1 MRLLHLARLLLLLL
15 AAGVRLARAT
25 DDPFLSGAQ
34 ANHSYNIDCGGA
46 ADFTSA
52 FGRTWLADRYFSPG
66 GAAGMVAEP
75 HRFPSP
81 QERTLRFFPPSS
93 AGKSSCYSLP
103 LPPGRYY
110 LRIFSVYDNYDSKLR
125 SPSFDVSAAAT
136 LVLSFRS
143 PWPESAARYGAYSDL
158 IFPSHSPT
166 PSSPNAT
173 STTDICFYSLSTDA
187 PAVGSIEVAP
197 VHPLAYDGAT
207 TGASLILVNYGRL
220 TCGNPL
226 FGPGFTND
234 SDAFARVWQAGTD
247 FRNNDLAYDAVTAGG
262 RRVFGAEQP
271 PNYFPAKMYASA
283 VTTAADDGQI
293 EYLMPVDTRLS
304 YMLWLHFAELDAAVG
319 APGQRV
325 FDVMLAGR
333 NITRIDIFKQV
344 GGFTAFKWTYVVENL
359 TSNTMSVR
367 LVPVVGRPILCGLE
381 NYAMVPLETRTVP
394 NQAAAMKALK
404 DSLKI
409 PARMGWN
416 GDPCAPRTW
425 DAWEGVTCHH
435 GDKGLVITQL
445 DLGSQGLKGFIT
457 DEISHLTDLVSLNMS
472 SNSLTG
478 SLPPGLGQPSLATLD
493 LSSNQFTGSIPG
505 TIGSSKLQTVLLDG
519 NQLDGQV
526 PEKLYSVGVHG
537 GVIDLSGNKGLC
549 GVPTLPA
556 CALFW
561 EKGGLN
567 KTGKIALGASF
578 ALLLLVI
585 LIVVYIV
592 CIRRGPYDYD
602 FECQDLTSISALS
615 AKRNRY
621 QRAKSVMLA
630 EMEAHGSDGFHTN
643 GTGSTR

>member
-1 MRLLHLARLLLLLL
+1 MRLLPLLLLLL
-15 AAGVRLARAT
+15 AGAAARAP
-25 DDPFLSGAQ
+25 DDPFLSGAP

-46 ADFTSA
+46 ADFTSV
-52 FGRTWLADRYFSPG
+52 FGRRWIADRFFSAG

-75 HRFPSP
+75 HRFPQP

-110 LRIFSVYDNYDSKLR
+110 LRLFSVYDNYDSKLR

-143 PWPESAARYGAYSDL
+143 PWPEPAARYGAYSDL
-158 IFPSHSPT
+158 IFPSATSPT
-166 PSSPNAT
+166 S
-173 STTDICFYSLSTDA
+173 DVCFYSLATDA
-187 PAVGSIEVAP
+187 PVVASIEVAP

-207 TGASLILVNYGRL
+207 TGADLILVNYGRI
-220 TCGNPL
+220 TCGNSL

-234 SDAFARVWQAGTD
+234 SDAFSRVWQSDVD
-247 FRNNDLAYDAVTAGG
+247 FRNADLSYDAITAGG
-262 RRVFGAEQP
+262 RKIFGSNQP
-271 PNYFPAKMYASA
+271 PNYFPTKLYESA
-283 VTTAADDGQI
+283 VTTGGDAANEI

-304 YMLWLHFAELDAAVG
+304 YMVWLHFAEIDAGIG
-319 APGQRV
+319 AAGQRV
-325 FDVMLAGR
+325 FDVMLAGE
-333 NITRIDIFKQV
+333 NVTRIDIFKQV
-344 GGFTAFKWTYVVENL
+344 GGFTAFKWTYILKNL
-359 TSNTMSVR
+359 TSSTLSVK

-381 NYAMVPLETRTVP
+381 NYAMVPLEMRTLPTQV
-394 NQAAAMKALK
+394 AAMKALK
-404 DSLKI
+404 ESLKI

-425 DAWEGVTCHH
+425 DAWEGVTCHR

-445 DLGSQGLKGFIT
+445 DLASQGLKGYIT
-457 DEISHLTDLVSLNMS
+457 DEISHLKDLENLSY
-472 SNSLTG
+472 NSLTG
-478 SLPPGLGQPSLATLD
+478 SLPPGLGQPSLVSLD
-493 LSSNQFTGSIPG
+493 LSSNEFTGSIPA
-505 TIGSSKLQTVLLDG
+505 TIGSSKLQTALLNN

-526 PEKLYSVGVHG
+526 PERLYSIGVHG

-578 ALLLLVI
+578 GFLLLVI
-585 LIVVYIV
+585 LIVVYIL

-602 FECQDLTSISALS
+602 FEFPQDLTSISALA

-630 EMEAHGSDGFHTN
+630 EMEAHNPDGFYTN
-643 GTGSTR
+643 GSTH

>member
-1 MRLLHLARLLLLLL
+1 MRLLLLLL
-15 AAGVRLARAT
+15 PLLAAAAAGAARDS

-52 FGRTWLADRYFSPG
+52 FGRRWLADRFFSAG
-66 GAAGMVAEP
+66 GNAGMVAEP
-75 HRFPSP
+75 HRFPQP

-103 LPPGRYY
+103 LAPGRYY
-110 LRIFSVYDNYDSKLR
+110 LRVFSVYDNYNSKLR

-143 PWPESAARYGAYSDL
+143 PWPETAARYGAYSDL
-158 IFPSHSPT
+158 IFPSD
-166 PSSPNAT
+166 SSSDSDAT
-173 STTDICFYSLSTDA
+173 DVCFYSLSTDA
-187 PAVGSIEVAP
+187 PVVASIEVAP

-207 TGASLILVNYGRL
+207 TGADVVLVNYGRL
-220 TCGNPL
+220 TCGNGL

-234 SDAFARVWQAGTD
+234 SDAFSRVWQAGTD
-247 FRNNDLAYDAVTAGG
+247 FRNNDLTYDAITAGG
-262 RRVFGAEQP
+262 RKIFGSNQP
-271 PNYFPAKMYASA
+271 PNYFPTKMYRSA
-283 VTTAADDGQI
+283 VTTGGDASNEI
-293 EYLMPVDTRLS
+293 EYLMPVDTRMS
-304 YMLWLHFAELDAAVG
+304 YMVWLHFAEIDAGVR

-333 NITRIDIFKQV
+333 NVTRIDIFKQV
-344 GGFTAFKWTYVVENL
+344 GGFTAFKWTYIVENL
-359 TSNTMSVR
+359 TSSTMSVR

-394 NQAAAMKALK
+394 HQAAMKALK

-425 DAWEGVTCHH
+425 DAWEGVTCHP
-435 GDKGLVITQL
+435 GNKGLVITQL
-445 DLGSQGLKGFIT
+445 DLASQGLKGFIT
-457 DEISHLTDLVSLNMS
+457 DEISHLTDLVSLNLS

-505 TIGSSKLQTVLLDG
+505 TIGSSKLQTVLL
-519 NQLDGQV
+519 NSNALDGQV

-578 ALLLLVI
+578 GLLLLVI

-602 FECQDLTSISALS
+602 FEFPQDLTSISAIS

-630 EMEAHGSDGFHTN
+630 EMDAHNTDGFYTN
-643 GTGSTR
+643 GNGNTR

>member
-1 MRLLHLARLLLLLL
+1 
-15 AAGVRLARAT
+15 
-25 DDPFLSGAQ
+25 
-34 ANHSYNIDCGGA
+34 
-46 ADFTSA
+46 
-52 FGRTWLADRYFSPG
+52 
-66 GAAGMVAEP
+66 MVAEP
-75 HRFPSP
+75 HRFPQP
-81 QERTLRFFPPSS
+81 QERTLRFFPPAS

-103 LPPGRYY
+103 LAPGRYY
-110 LRIFSVYDNYDSKLR
+110 LRVFSVYDNYDSKLR

-143 PWPESAARYGAYSDL
+143 PWPETAARYGAYSDL
-158 IFPSHSPT
+158 IFPA
-166 PSSPNAT
+166 SSDAEAAT
-173 STTDICFYSLSTDA
+173 DVCFYSLSTDA
-187 PAVGSIEVAP
+187 PVVASIEVAP

-207 TGASLILVNYGRL
+207 TGADVVLVNYGRL
-220 TCGNPL
+220 TCGNGL

-234 SDAFARVWQAGTD
+234 SDAFSRVWQAGTD
-247 FRNNDLAYDAVTAGG
+247 FRNNDLTYDAITAGG
-262 RRVFGAEQP
+262 RKIFGSNQP
-271 PNYFPAKMYASA
+271 PNYFPTKMYRSA
-283 VTTAADDGQI
+283 VTTGGDASKEI
-293 EYLMPVDTRLS
+293 EYLMPVDTRMS
-304 YMLWLHFAELDAAVG
+304 YMVWLHFAEIDAGVR

-333 NITRIDIFKQV
+333 NVTRIDIFKQV
-344 GGFTAFKWTYVVENL
+344 GGFTAFKWTYIVENL
-359 TSNTMSVR
+359 TSSTMSVR

-394 NQAAAMKALK
+394 HQGNGLKTFLPWDKLIGCSLRILRACFVFLNKMGRLSSPIFIITNQPTFAEPVALVLAAAAMKALK

-425 DAWEGVTCHH
+425 DAWEGVTCHP
-435 GDKGLVITQL
+435 GNKGLVITQL
-445 DLGSQGLKGFIT
+445 DLASQGLKGFIA
-457 DEISHLTDLVSLNMS
+457 DEISYLTDLVSLNLS

-505 TIGSSKLQTVLLDG
+505 TIGSSKLQTVLLNG

-526 PEKLYSVGVHG
+526 PERLYSVGVHG

-578 ALLLLVI
+578 GLLLLVI

-602 FECQDLTSISALS
+602 FEFPQDLTSISAIS

-630 EMEAHGSDGFHTN
+630 EMDAHNTDGFYTN
-643 GTGSTR
+643 GNGNTR

>member
-1 MRLLHLARLLLLLL
+1 MQLLLLLLLL
-15 AAGVRLARAT
+15 AADVGLARAT
-25 DDPFLSGAQ
+25 DDPFLSGAP
-34 ANHSYNIDCGGA
+34 ANHSYNIDCGGG

-52 FGRTWLADRYFSPG
+52 FGRRWLADRFFSAG

-75 HRFPSP
+75 HRFPQP

-110 LRIFSVYDNYDSKLR
+110 LRLFSVYDNYDSKLR

-143 PWPESAARYGAYSDL
+143 PWPEAAARYGAYSDL
-158 IFPSHSPT
+158 IFPSATSPT
-166 PSSPNAT
+166 S
-173 STTDICFYSLSTDA
+173 DICFYSLSTDA
-187 PAVGSIEVAP
+187 PVVASIEVAP

-207 TGASLILVNYGRL
+207 TGADLILVNYGRL
-220 TCGNPL
+220 SCGNSL

-234 SDAFARVWQAGTD
+234 SDAFSRVWQSDVD
-247 FRNNDLAYDAVTAGG
+247 FRNNDVNYDAITAGG
-262 RRVFGAEQP
+262 RKIFGSNQP
-271 PNYFPAKMYASA
+271 PNYFPTKLYESA
-283 VTTAADDGQI
+283 VTTGGDAANEI

-304 YMLWLHFAELDAAVG
+304 YMVWLHFAEIDAG
-319 APGQRV
+319 IGSPGHRV
-325 FDVMLAGR
+325 FDVMLAGK
-333 NITRIDIFKQV
+333 NVTRIDIFKQV
-344 GGFTAFKWTYVVENL
+344 GGFTAFKWTYIVENL
-359 TSNTMSVR
+359 TSSTMSVK

-394 NQAAAMKALK
+394 NQVAAMKALK

-416 GDPCAPRTW
+416 GDPCAPWKW
-425 DAWEGVTCHH
+425 DAWEGVTCHR

-445 DLGSQGLKGFIT
+445 DLASQGLKGYIT
-457 DEISHLTDLVSLNMS
+457 DEINHMTDLVSLNLS
-472 SNSLTG
+472 YNSLTG
-478 SLPPGLGQPSLATLD
+478 TLPPGLGQASLATLD
-493 LSSNQFTGSIPG
+493 LSSNQFTGSIPV
-505 TIGSSKLQTVLLDG
+505 TIGSSKLQIALLNN

-526 PEKLYSVGVHG
+526 PEGLYSVGVHG

-567 KTGKIALGASF
+567 KTGKIALGASLGF
-578 ALLLLVI
+578 LLLVI
-585 LIVVYIV
+585 LVVVYIL
-592 CIRRGPYDYD
+592 CIRRGQYDYD
-602 FECQDLTSISALS
+602 FEFPQDLTSISAMS

-630 EMEAHGSDGFHTN
+630 EMEAHSPDGLYTN
-643 GTGSTR
+643 GSTH

>member
-1 MRLLHLARLLLLLL
+1 MRLLPLLLLLL
-15 AAGVRLARAT
+15 AGAGARAT
-25 DDPFLSGAQ
+25 DDPFLSGA

-52 FGRTWLADRYFSPG
+52 FGRRWLADRFFSAG

-75 HRFPSP
+75 HRFPQP

-110 LRIFSVYDNYDSKLR
+110 LRLFSVYDNYDSKLR
-125 SPSFDVSAAAT
+125 TPSFDVSAAAT

-143 PWPESAARYGAYSDL
+143 PWPEPAARYGAYSDL
-158 IFPSHSPT
+158 IFPS
-166 PSSPNAT
+166 AT
-173 STTDICFYSLSTDA
+173 EPASDLCFYSLSTDA
-187 PAVGSIEVAP
+187 PAVASIEVSP

-207 TGASLILVNYGRL
+207 TGADLVLVNYGRV
-220 TCGNPL
+220 TCGNSL
-226 FGPGFTND
+226 FGPGFTRD
-234 SDAFARVWQAGTD
+234 ADAFSRVWQADVD
-247 FRNNDLAYDAVTAGG
+247 FRNNDLSYDAITAGG
-262 RRVFGAEQP
+262 RKVFGSNQP
-271 PNYFPAKMYASA
+271 PNYFPTKLYESA
-283 VTTAADDGQI
+283 VTTGGDAANEI

-304 YMLWLHFAELDAAVG
+304 YMVWLHFAEIDAG
-319 APGQRV
+319 IGSPGQRV
-325 FDVMLAGR
+325 FDVVLAGE
-333 NITRIDIFKQV
+333 NVTRIDIFKQV
-344 GGFTAFKWTYVVENL
+344 GGFTAFKWTYIVKNL
-359 TSNTMSVR
+359 TSSTLSVR

-381 NYAMVPLETRTVP
+381 NYAMVPLEMRTVP
-394 NQAAAMKALK
+394 SQVAAMKALK
-404 DSLKI
+404 ESLKI

-416 GDPCAPRTW
+416 GDPCAPRAW
-425 DAWEGVTCHH
+425 DAWEGVTCHR

-445 DLGSQGLKGFIT
+445 DLASQGLKGYIT
-457 DEISHLTDLVSLNMS
+457 DEISHLKDLVSLNLS
-472 SNSLTG
+472 YNSLTG
-478 SLPPGLGQPSLATLD
+478 SLPPGLGQPSLVSLD
-493 LSSNQFTGSIPG
+493 ISSNEFTGSIPG
-505 TIGSSKLQTVLLDG
+505 TIGSSKLQTALLNN

-526 PEKLYSVGVHG
+526 PERLYSIGVHG

-578 ALLLLVI
+578 GFVLLVI
-585 LIVVYIV
+585 LIVVYIL

-602 FECQDLTSISALS
+602 FDFPQDLTSISAIS

-630 EMEAHGSDGFHTN
+630 EMEAHNPDGFYTN
-643 GTGSTR
+643 GGPH